1 MSPRTAHNGL
11 PVALALCALAAP
23 ATLATL
29 SGCTYVEKNYYYG
42 DLDTGAEP
50 SEPADSGGADSAE
63 PEPPAPID
71 LQLFGEYTLPETGG
85 EPRTAPI
92 TLALRV
98 PAEGALEG
106 ALRTESSGFTDVV
119 YSGVTWPVQ
128 LELSGTGGAEGQA
141 AGTTQNVAAGA
152 IGELPQPWTGS
163 LVVKGD
169 GVVRLEAEG
178 DLTLDVFGVPT
189 PYPFTLW
196 AEVQPEG

>member
-1 MSPRTAHNGL
+1 MSPRTAHDGL
-11 PVALALCALAAP
+11 PVALALCALAA
-23 ATLATL
+23 L
-29 SGCTYVEKNYYYG
+29 SGCTFVEKNYYYG
-42 DLDTGAEP
+42 DPDTGAEP
-50 SEPADSGGADSAE
+50 SEPADTADTAE

-71 LQLFGEYTLPETGG
+71 LQLVGEYTLPETGG
-85 EPRTAPI
+85 GPRTAPI

-106 ALRTESSGFTDVV
+106 ALRTERSSLTDVV

-128 LELSGTGGAEGQA
+128 LELNGTVGAEGQA

-169 GVVRLEAEG
+169 GMVRLEAEG
-178 DLTLDVFGVPT
+178 DLTLDTFGVPT

-196 AEVQPEG
+196 AEAQPEG